1 MHSNTVN
8 VTVRRKIGRCVMECC
23 KCERKLGANDSFWQV
38 GNLCLCQECWE
49 AFCASEWWKE
59 VQL

>member
-1 MHSNTVN
+1 
-8 VTVRRKIGRCVMECC
+8 MECC